1 MSWSWSQ
8 CSTYTHHHHHIADP
22 PRESIVG
29 ESLTQSQCHRHKDL
43 DHQSKG
49 FQHDSL
55 VKKNGSGPAKDQLK
69 QNNKNNNN
77 VKLV

>member
-1 MSWSWSQ
+1 MSWCWSQ

-29 ESLTQSQCHRHKDL
+29 ESLTQSQCHRNKDL